1 MKSVRIYKGIIAM
14 AGVLVSSCSLDNLNL
29 YPLTQLSEGNYYN
42 TEAELK
48 QTADDVYRQLGR
60 LANAASVSDLFGE
73 LYSDNTE
80 VQFTYGDVDGAADET
95 ISNFSIRASN
105 SRILSAWNTTYN
117 AIFICNNILMQAEQT
132 ELPIDQNL
140 KNQWIGEALTVRSY
154 AYFNLVRAF
163 GDIPLIL
170 NRISPAQAYDYLRE
184 NQEVVYEQIIADLVK
199 AKSYLPDTYSNAET
213 GRLTNFAASA
223 LLAKIY
229 LTRNQKGAAQ
239 GELEYIIKSGR
250 FSLDANGDGQ
260 IDKEDFRHN
269 FLPNTKNSRES
280 IFEAQY
286 MAGAN
291 AFNSNHQSAYV
302 PFHIAFNLPGVPGSF
317 RGRGVNVPSPDLLS
331 EFESGD
337 PRRTIS
343 IMDGFIDQTTG
354 NFVPYYYTN
363 KFLDEN
369 WANPGQNF
377 EIIRYADILL
387 MYAEVT
393 GDPAYLNAVRERVGL
408 PAYGSEEY
416 PSSKFPT
423 FELAIEHERRM
434 ELTHEMHRSFD
445 LKRTG
450 RFLEV
455 LKSKG
460 IDVSEKNLVF
470 PIPESVIDV
479 MPEIKQNPG
488 Y

>member
-1 MKSVRIYKGIIAM
+1 M
-14 AGVLVSSCSLDNLNL
+14 AGLLVSSCSIDNLNL

-48 QTADDVYRQLGR
+48 QAADNVYRQLGR
-60 LANAASVSDLFGE
+60 LADAASVADLYGE

-95 ISNFSIRASN
+95 ISNYSIRASN

-117 AIFICNNILMQAEQT
+117 AIFICNNILMQVEQT
-132 ELPIDQNL
+132 SLDIDERI
-140 KNQWIGEALTVRSY
+140 KNQWIGEALTVRSF

-163 GDIPLIL
+163 GGIPLIL

-184 NQEVVYEQIIADLVK
+184 EPDVVYGQIIADLIK
-199 AKSYLPDTYSNAET
+199 ARAYLPESYPTAET
-213 GRLTNFAASA
+213 GRLTRYAAAA

-229 LTRNQKGAAQ
+229 LTRNDKSSAQ
-239 GELEYIIKSGR
+239 AELEYIINSGR
-250 FSLDANGDGQ
+250 FSLDANNDGKT
-260 IDKEDFRHN
+260 DKEDFRHN
-269 FLPNTKNSRES
+269 FLSGTKNSRES
-280 IFEAQY
+280 VFEAQY

-291 AFNSNHQSAYV
+291 AFNSNHQTAYA
-302 PFHIAFNLPGVPGSF
+302 PFHITFNLPGVPGSF

-331 EFESGD
+331 EFENDD

-343 IMDGFIDQTTG
+343 IMDGFTDQTTG
-354 NFVPYYYTN
+354 NFVPYPYTF
-363 KFLDEN
+363 KFFDGN

-393 GDPAYLNAVRERVGL
+393 EDPVYLNAVRARVGL
-408 PAYGSEEY
+408 PAYGSAGY
-416 PSSKFPT
+416 PSSLYPALP
-423 FELAIEHERRM
+423 LAIEHERRM

-450 RFLEV
+450 RLVEV
-455 LKSKG
+455 LKGKG
-460 IDVSEKNLVF
+460 FPVSEKNLLF

-479 MPEIKQNPG
+479 MPEIKQNPD